1 MRKLLYLVAAT
12 VFLAGC
18 WLPAQNPAV
27 TDVEGESWISHLAR
41 NFNETSMGKT
51 GRLGPAPTPAG
62 AEANPSESEISLLL
76 APGSVALHGSD
87 LYRLNC
93 QGCHGES
100 GLGAPPE
107 INSLINPVR
116 ATSIPLVMERMKRV
130 GMDISPANA
139 AEMAR
144 QSRKALL
151 QRLHQGGE
159 DMPPFQHLSEPEIRA
174 LVAYLNRLAG
184 VSSADEHS
192 TVTESRERIGEHI
205 AKSTCHICHAA
216 AGANPTPE
224 QMLQGAIPPLS
235 TLTARKKLP
244 EFVGKVTSGA
254 PVLMG
259 TPPLLCRG
267 RMPVFGYLTADE
279 AADVYLYLTLHPPR
293 AAATANTSATLAS
306 PLPPN
311 GTALNDHLPVTP
323 DRENPQPV
331 SLAKFAL
338 FPAALFL
345 FLGMVVM
352 KCLPLA
358 AKPLHPPESECG
370 SCAPDATSRPNAIA
384 ISSSQRQ
391 LPPAV
396 YNASDSRDVADAST
410 SRPVE
415 ALCGDS
421 EG

>member
-27 TDVEGESWISHLAR
+27 TDVEGESWVSHLAR
-41 NFNETSMGKT
+41 SFNETSMGKT

-116 ATSIPLVMERMKRV
+116 ATSTPLVMERMKRV

-184 VSSADEHS
+184 VSSADSIRRSQNRGSASASISQNQPAYLSRRGRSESYSGTNAARRHS
-192 TVTESRERIGEHI
+192 ATQHAYSAKEASRVRGQSHQWR
-205 AKSTCHICHAA
+205 TCIDGDTASA
-216 AGANPTPE
+216 VSRQNAG
-224 QMLQGAIPPLS
+224 LWLFDRGRS
-235 TLTARKKLP
+235 
-244 EFVGKVTSGA
+244 SGRL
-254 PVLMG
+254 PVLDAPS
-259 TPPLLCRG
+259 TPSSSDCKHISYSR
-267 RMPVFGYLTADE
+267 VA
-279 AADVYLYLTLHPPR
+279 
-293 AAATANTSATLAS
+293 
-306 PLPPN
+306 
-311 GTALNDHLPVTP
+311 
-323 DRENPQPV
+323 
-331 SLAKFAL
+331 
-338 FPAALFL
+338 
-345 FLGMVVM
+345 
-352 KCLPLA
+352 LA
-358 AKPLHPPESECG
+358 AEWNR
-370 SCAPDATSRPNAIA
+370 A
-384 ISSSQRQ
+384 Q
-391 LPPAV
+391 
-396 YNASDSRDVADAST
+396 
-410 SRPVE
+410 
-415 ALCGDS
+415 
-421 EG
+421 